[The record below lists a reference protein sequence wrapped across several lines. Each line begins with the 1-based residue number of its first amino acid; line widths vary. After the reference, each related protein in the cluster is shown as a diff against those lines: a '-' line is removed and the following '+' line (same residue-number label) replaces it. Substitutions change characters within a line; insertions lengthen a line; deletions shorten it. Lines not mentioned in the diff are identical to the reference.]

1 MIEKFTEEELRII
14 EAELLA
20 RKKKVTKAQ
29 LLQTEFQ
36 RIDDA
41 IAIKYG
47 LDFKRSSHP
56 YTWQTTAH
64 SAIATLTDLATGNA
78 EVVDKGRYVRLK
90 RHNVVWRNVSEYA
103 TLAKQI
109 IDCVLEVMQKGTDNE

>member
-20 RKKKVTKAQ
+20 RKKTATKAQ

-36 RIDDA
+36 RLDDA

-56 YTWQTTAH
+56 YTWQTPAH

-78 EVVDKGRYVRLK
+78 EVVDMGRYVRLK
-90 RHNVVWRNVSEYA
+90 RHNKVWCNVSEYA

-109 IDCVLEVMQKGTDNE
+109 IDCVLEVMQKGEDNE